1 MTLSLGPDLPEIR
14 SAAVFGLARSGRA
27 AVAALVERGVEVT
40 GTDAKPDPEGLARR
54 PGVRYVLGGHPE
66 SLLDG
71 VDLVVVSPGI
81 PLTLPV
87 FDAAR
92 ARALPVVA
100 EIELAS
106 RLLPGVVVGV
116 TGTNGKST
124 TTALAAALLKGASHN
139 AVACGNFG
147 TPWIH
152 FATKEGANGGATAP
166 RTWVVELS
174 SFQL

>member
-1 MTLSLGPDLPEIR
+1 M
-14 SAAVFGLARSGRA
+14 
-27 AVAALVERGVEVT
+27 
-40 GTDAKPDPEGLARR
+40 
-54 PGVRYVLGGHPE
+54 RYVLGGHPE

-71 VDLVVVSPGI
+71 IDLVVVSPGI
-81 PLTLPV
+81 PLTMPV

-124 TTALAAALLKGASHN
+124 TTALAAALLTNAGRH
-139 AVACGNFG
+139 AVACGNIG

-152 FATKEGANGGATAP
+152 FATREGAIGNATAP

-174 SFQL
+174 SFQLEDVRRSRPTWRCS

>member
-27 AVAALVERGVEVT
+27 AVAALADRGVEVI
-40 GTDAKPDPEGLARR
+40 GTDAKADLEGLAVR

-71 VDLVVVSPGI
+71 IDLVVVSPGI

-106 RLLPGVVVGV
+106 RLLPGVVVG
-116 TGTNGKST
+116 
-124 TTALAAALLKGASHN
+124 
-139 AVACGNFG
+139 
-147 TPWIH
+147 
-152 FATKEGANGGATAP
+152 
-166 RTWVVELS
+166 R
-174 SFQL
+174 